1 MRVIYG
7 LFAQKAILQKD
18 SMKSE
23 NTIVDRM
30 IDHALKPTTRVLCLA
45 LLCLSHF
52 TSTSTVRADEKIVF
66 PEHDIR
72 KMITPLADLEATVK
86 ISKVDS
92 VELEKI
98 GADLKASYAVRKL
111 SFQYKTP
118 DKLRLEGHSA
128 TRGSATM
135 IMNGAMRYYEVS
147 LLKMKKTENLEAKSG
162 KRQSLLEYVGLISP
176 GTLKFMQATYLKDDI
191 LDGANAEVYEL
202 KYLKED
208 RGSFYRV
215 WIDPKQKNVL
225 KREWLDGAGKLRAAF
240 KYGDAKESAP
250 GIWLPTQV
258 EVSNG
263 EGKSAAI
270 LTLSNIK
277 VNQGMTDEPFQIA
290 IAK

>member
-1 MRVIYG
+1 MRFTFG
-7 LFAQKAILQKD
+7 LFDQEAVLERN
-18 SMKSE
+18 SMKNE
-23 NTIVDRM
+23 NEIVNRTINF
-30 IDHALKPTTRVLCLA
+30 ASKPSAWVVCLA
-45 LLCLSHF
+45 LISLAQF
-52 TSTSTVRADEKIVF
+52 TSTSTVTADEKTVF

-72 KMITPLADLEATVK
+72 KMITPLEDLEATVK

-147 LLKMKKTENLEAKSG
+147 LLKMKKTENLETKSG

-176 GTLKFMQATYLKDDI
+176 GTLKFMQATYLKDDAI
-191 LDGANAEVYEL
+191 DGTSAEVYEL
-202 KYLKED
+202 KYLNEEK
-208 RGSFYRV
+208 GSFYRV
-215 WIDPKQKNVL
+215 WIDPKQKSVL
-225 KREWLDGAGKLRAAF
+225 KREWFDGAGKLRAAF
-240 KYGDAKESAP
+240 KYNDAKESAP

-263 EGKSAAI
+263 EGKSAAV

-277 VNQGMTDEPFQIA
+277 VNQGLTDEPFQIA
-290 IAK
+290 IVK

>member
-1 MRVIYG
+1 MRLMHG
-7 LFAQKAILQKD
+7 LFAQKTVLRRN
-18 SMKSE
+18 SMKSD
-23 NTIVDRM
+23 NVISNRK
-30 IDHALKPTTRVLCLA
+30 ISYALKPTTRVLSLA
-45 LLCLSHF
+45 LFCLTQF
-52 TSTSTVRADEKIVF
+52 TSSSTVIADEKTVF

-147 LLKMKKTENLEAKSG
+147 LLKMKKTENLESKSG

-176 GTLKFMQATYLKDDI
+176 GTLKFMQATYLKDDA
-191 LDGANAEVYEL
+191 LDGTSAEVYEL
-202 KYLKED
+202 KYLKEEK
-208 RGSFYRV
+208 GSFYRV

-225 KREWLDGAGKLRAAF
+225 KREWFDGAGKLRAAF

-263 EGKSAAI
+263 EGKSAAV

-277 VNQGMTDEPFQIA
+277 VNQGMTDEPFEIA

>member
-1 MRVIYG
+1 MFE
-7 LFAQKAILQKD
+7 LFAQEAALQRN
-18 SMKSE
+18 SMDDKSVTV
-23 NTIVDRM
+23 NRKSRFATKS
-30 IDHALKPTTRVLCLA
+30 ATRVLCLV
-45 LLCLSHF
+45 LLCLTQF
-52 TSTSTVRADEKIVF
+52 TSTSTVIADEKTVF

-72 KMITPLADLEATVK
+72 KMITPLADLEAIVK

-176 GTLKFMQATYLKDDI
+176 GTLQFMQGQYLKDDT
-191 LDGANAEVYEL
+191 LDGTSAEVYEL

-208 RGSFYRV
+208 KGSFYRV

-263 EGKSAAI
+263 EGKSAAV

-277 VNQGMTDEPFQIA
+277 VNQGLTDEPFQIA